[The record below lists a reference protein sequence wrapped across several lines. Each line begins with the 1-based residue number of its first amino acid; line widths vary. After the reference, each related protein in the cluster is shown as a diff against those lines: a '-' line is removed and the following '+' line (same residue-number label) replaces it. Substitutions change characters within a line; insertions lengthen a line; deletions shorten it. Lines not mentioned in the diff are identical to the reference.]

1 VEWANE
7 TPKGL
12 WKKIVEEVQTYY
24 GYRLDWLVMMSVLL
38 CLVLVVLSWFT
49 CHLALYSPYWPH
61 KYPNQWHSCTIIETT
76 L

>member
-24 GYRLDWLVMMSVLL
+24 GYRLDWLVMMSVFTLSSVSGS
-38 CLVLVVLSWFT
+38 VLVHMSFG
-49 CHLALYSPYWPH
+49 
-61 KYPNQWHSCTIIETT
+61 T